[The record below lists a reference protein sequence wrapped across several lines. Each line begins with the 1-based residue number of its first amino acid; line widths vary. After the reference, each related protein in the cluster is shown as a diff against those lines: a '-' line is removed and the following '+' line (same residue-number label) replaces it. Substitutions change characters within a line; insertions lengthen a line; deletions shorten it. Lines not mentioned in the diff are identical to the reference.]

1 MASKRVLCLI
11 SEFGYWGEELI
22 GPVHMLDAAGY
33 AIDFITPTGKRP
45 VPLPPSIDPAYI
57 DPPLGRAVT
66 DELTATRTKE
76 IDKSTRLDDPISLK
90 AWFPER
96 PYRSEADFLRQQEA
110 YYLGLDGLSAEVDGK
125 YDAERCTGRTL
136 DLARGM
142 GVPGL
147 RVETPDQIA
156 SAVREMLATDGPF
169 LVDLVITSD
178 IPSHVVCPESG
189 P

>member
-1 MASKRVLCLI
+1 MVLANCLAGVRDHQELGEGRPMATKRVLCLI

-76 IDKSTRLDDPISLK
+76 TDKSTRLDDPISLK

-110 YYLGLDGLSAEVDGK
+110 SYLGLDELSAEVDGK
-125 YDAERCTGRTL
+125 YD
-136 DLARGM
+136 
-142 GVPGL
+142 
-147 RVETPDQIA
+147 
-156 SAVREMLATDGPF
+156 
-169 LVDLVITSD
+169 
-178 IPSHVVCPESG
+178 
-189 P
+189 

>member
-110 YYLGLDGLSAEVDGK
+110 SYLGLDELSAVG
-125 YDAERCTGRTL
+125 G
-136 DLARGM
+136 
-142 GVPGL
+142 
-147 RVETPDQIA
+147 
-156 SAVREMLATDGPF
+156 SGP
-169 LVDLVITSD
+169 LVDLANNQRVHDLVRTRD
-178 IPSHVVCPESG
+178 AGDLRPVSG
-189 P
+189 GPGHHQ